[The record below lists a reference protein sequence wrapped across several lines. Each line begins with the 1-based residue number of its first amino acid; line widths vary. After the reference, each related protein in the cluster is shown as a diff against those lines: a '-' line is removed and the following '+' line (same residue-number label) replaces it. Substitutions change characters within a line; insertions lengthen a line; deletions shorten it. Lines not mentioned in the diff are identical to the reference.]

1 MTTNG
6 TDKAELPER
15 YEAYANTVVRHQMA
29 VAAERDQLAA
39 DNAKL
44 RSDAVLHKV
53 EMEAV
58 TSLHKAAMEAVTSEN
73 TELRSQM
80 QTTMLMRD
88 KAIGER
94 AKWEALFIGIQAQM
108 RAFEVP
114 AAPLVTQ
121 PAE

>member
-1 MTTNG
+1 MNEPGKTNG
-6 TDKAELPER
+6 ELPEK
-15 YEAYANTVVRHQMA
+15 YEAYATQYVRQQMA

-44 RSDAVLHKV
+44 RADIVLYKV
-53 EMEAV
+53 EIEAR
-58 TSLHKAAMEAVTSEN
+58 HSELN
-73 TELRSQM
+73 ELRSNE
-80 QTTMLMRD
+80 QTAMLMRD

-94 AKWEALFIGIQAQM
+94 AKWEALFISIQAQM

-121 PAE
+121 AD

>member
-1 MTTNG
+1 MNEPGKTNG
-6 TDKAELPER
+6 ELPER
-15 YEAYANTVVRHQMA
+15 YEAYANTFVRQQMA

-44 RSDAVLHKV
+44 RADIVLYKV
-53 EMEAV
+53 EIEAR
-58 TSLHKAAMEAVTSEN
+58 HSEI
-73 TELRSQM
+73 TELRSKE
-80 QTTMLMRD
+80 QTAMLMRD

-94 AKWEALFIGIQAQM
+94 AKWEALFISIQAQM

-121 PAE
+121 GVE